1 MDSKELDALRKFYRV
16 RETSK
21 CVNFFSKYPLGEEW
35 EINHR
40 LILEKVIFSDTP
52 PIEKIHTIHEATIF
66 NVHNK
71 NDDLKKI
78 ELEWWKEYLMREFSI
93 DLKNHDPLY
102 QDTITTPKKAQIIYH
117 GKRFSNDFFL
127 KFSYMLEVS
136 RNINLDELH
145 RPIILELGAGH
156 ATLARL
162 MKIRFPH
169 CKYIIIDLPETLFF
183 SYANLRLNFSEARF
197 MKCRTPEDLKT
208 AMENDT
214 DFIFV
219 PSFLTEEIDS
229 DFLVDLFINTSSLG
243 EMDNTS
249 IEYWFK
255 FIQDTLSVRYLFL
268 ANRFLNQFSPL
279 SQGWRVNQNKCSVLL
294 DNKWDII
301 KWELEPEYER
311 CPYQEVTG
319 PRIQSLIAKRRLE
332 INRAPSDDFYYEDWY
347 RLYHRNPGEEPPLL
361 SRSNNPLHINL
372 TTDGT
377 IFKIWNSIR
386 ISANKKNIDAMIKY
400 IQILEKNFPIEE
412 KYFYFDLYE
421 KVAGEKHPSAKKW
434 SPLKLLKSLAIYVTY
449 KIKLKTFLRKLK
461 LYWLMEKLSTLVW
474 GNYTK

>member
-1 MDSKELDALRKFYRV
+1 MDSKELDALKEFYRV
-16 RETSK
+16 RKTSK

-71 NDDLKKI
+71 NDSLKKI

-93 DLKNHDPLY
+93 DLKNHAPLY

-162 MKIRFPH
+162 MKIRFPR
-169 CKYIIIDLPETLFF
+169 CKYIIVDLPETLFF

-255 FIQDTLSVRYLFL
+255 FNYIRGFSQRCVIKMSV
-268 ANRFLNQFSPL
+268 PL
-279 SQGWRVNQNKCSVLL
+279 GSAGISV
-294 DNKWDII
+294 
-301 KWELEPEYER
+301 
-311 CPYQEVTG
+311 
-319 PRIQSLIAKRRLE
+319 S
-332 INRAPSDDFYYEDWY
+332 
-347 RLYHRNPGEEPPLL
+347 
-361 SRSNNPLHINL
+361 
-372 TTDGT
+372 
-377 IFKIWNSIR
+377 
-386 ISANKKNIDAMIKY
+386 
-400 IQILEKNFPIEE
+400 
-412 KYFYFDLYE
+412 
-421 KVAGEKHPSAKKW
+421 
-434 SPLKLLKSLAIYVTY
+434 
-449 KIKLKTFLRKLK
+449 
-461 LYWLMEKLSTLVW
+461 
-474 GNYTK
+474 